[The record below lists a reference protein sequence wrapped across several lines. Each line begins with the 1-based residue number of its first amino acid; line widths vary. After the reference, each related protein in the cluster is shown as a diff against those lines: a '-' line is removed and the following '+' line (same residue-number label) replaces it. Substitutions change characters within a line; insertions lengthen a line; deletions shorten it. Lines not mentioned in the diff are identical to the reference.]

1 MAHPLFAK
9 PLLHPALWPL
19 KGRLALLCCVAFAM
33 GGLLMHML
41 SLSINTLEPAG
52 VNPNTSAQLQAS
64 IQTLQSQHAS
74 LTHTLA
80 QQRWP
85 EARLPQVLQDIQRLA
100 RQHGLALEVFKPMP
114 LRTHAQHAEL
124 PVQVKLQ
131 ATHASLLG
139 FLRDLS
145 QLARPI
151 AVADLHLQAHA
162 EKPWLSMEAKLSVV
176 RLLSPQ
182 EQAQR
187 KPPAAVPVA
196 PVQVA
201 ALWPEPHADSNFN
214 ANSNSNSDTT
224 LNPFD
229 AQRLNDWLRQQHPSH
244 EPAWLAAERT
254 RTPQW
259 LERFALDQL
268 QLVGQL
274 MQDGQRVALIKAAQR
289 IHQVKVGHY
298 LGPHGGRVL
307 SIEEQALI
315 LREIF
320 QDEAGQWQQRRVV
333 LKLER
338 SS

>member
-1 MAHPLFAK
+1 MGHPLFAK
-9 PLLHPALWPL
+9 PLPHPALWPL
-19 KGRLALLCCVAFAM
+19 KGRLALLCSVALVLC
-33 GGLLMHML
+33 GLLMHGL
-41 SLSINTLEPAG
+41 RVSTNTPEPG
-52 VNPNTSAQLQAS
+52 DVNPNTSALLQAS
-64 IQTLQSQHAS
+64 IQTLQAQHAS

-80 QQRWP
+80 QQRLP

-100 RQHGLALEVFKPMP
+100 RQHGLALEVFKPLP
-114 LRTHAQHAEL
+114 LRTHAPYAEL

-131 ATHASLLG
+131 ATHAALQG

-145 QLARPI
+145 QLARPV

-162 EKPWLSMEAKLSVV
+162 EQPWLSMDAKLSVV

-182 EQAQR
+182 EQAHR
-187 KPPAAVPVA
+187 KPTAAAPAAPA
-196 PVQVA
+196 QVA
-201 ALWPEPHADSNFN
+201 ALWPDPHP
-214 ANSNSNSDTT
+214 DTNPKT
-224 LNPFD
+224 NPFD
-229 AQRLNDWLRQQHPSH
+229 PQRLNDWLRQQHPHH
-244 EPAWLAAERT
+244 EPVWLAAERA

-298 LGPHGGRVL
+298 LGLHGGRVL
-307 SIEEQALI
+307 SIEEQALT
-315 LREIF
+315 LQEII

-333 LKLER
+333 MKLER

>member
-1 MAHPLFAK
+1 MAHLVVW
-9 PLLHPALWPL
+9 LWRHPALWPL
-19 KGRLALLCCVAFAM
+19 GARLVLLTSLALVLAILVM
-33 GGLLMHML
+33 HGLSGSWHALQDQ
-41 SLSINTLEPAG
+41 
-52 VNPNTSAQLQAS
+52 PNTPSAQTVQDMQQS
-64 IQTLQSQHAS
+64 IQTLQAQQAS
-74 LTHTLA
+74 LTRTLA

-85 EARLPQVLQDIQRLA
+85 EARLPQVLQDIQRIA
-100 RQHGLALEVFKPMP
+100 RQHSIALEMFKPLP
-114 LRTHAQHAEL
+114 LRTHTQFAEL

-131 ATHASLLG
+131 ATHAALLG

-145 QLARPI
+145 QLARPV
-151 AVADLHLQAHA
+151 AVSELHLQTRADQ
-162 EKPWLSMEAKLSVV
+162 PWLSMEAKFSVL
-176 RLLSPQ
+176 RLLTPQ

-187 KPPAAVPVA
+187 KQAA
-196 PVQVA
+196 PVLVST
-201 ALWPEPHADSNFN
+201 LWPEPAPDIS
-214 ANSNSNSDTT
+214 

-229 AQRLNDWLRQQHPSH
+229 AQRLSDWLRQQHPAH
-244 EPAWLAAERT
+244 EPAWLASERT

-289 IHQVKVGHY
+289 IHQVRVGHY

-307 SIEEQALI
+307 SIEEQALT

-320 QDEAGQWQQRRVV
+320 QDEAGLWQQRHVV

>member
-1 MAHPLFAK
+1 MTHPLFAK
-9 PLLHPALWPL
+9 PLPHPALWPL
-19 KGRLALLCCVAFAM
+19 KGRLALLCCVALLVT
-33 GGLLMHML
+33 GLVMHLPLVFL
-41 SLSINTLEPAG
+41 STPEPADMHA
-52 VNPNTSAQLQAS
+52 NTSAQLQAN
-64 IQTLQSQHAS
+64 IQALQTQHAN

-100 RQHGLALEVFKPMP
+100 RQHGLALEVFKPLP

-131 ATHASLLG
+131 STHDSLLG

-162 EKPWLSMEAKLSVV
+162 EKPWLSMDAKLSVV

-187 KPPAAVPVA
+187 KPPAAVPGA

-201 ALWPEPHADSNFN
+201 ALWPDPHPNF
-214 ANSNSNSDTT
+214 NSDTT

-229 AQRLNDWLRQQHPSH
+229 SQRLNDWLRQQHPNH

-254 RTPQW
+254 RAPQW

-307 SIEEQALI
+307 SIEEQALT

-333 LKLER
+333 MKLER

>member
-9 PLLHPALWPL
+9 PLPHPALWLL
-19 KGRLALLCCVAFAM
+19 KGRLALLCLFALAV
-33 GGLLMHML
+33 GGLLMHWL
-41 SLSINTLEPAG
+41 SLSINTPEPAG
-52 VNPNTSAQLQAS
+52 VNPTASAQLQAS

-100 RQHGLALEVFKPMP
+100 RQHGIALEVFKPMP
-114 LRTHAQHAEL
+114 PRTHAQHAEL
-124 PVQVKLQ
+124 SVQVKLQ
-131 ATHASLLG
+131 ATHTSLLG
-139 FLRDLS
+139 FLRDLA
-145 QLARPI
+145 QLARPV
-151 AVADLHLQAHA
+151 AVSDLHLQAHA
-162 EKPWLSMEAKLSVV
+162 EKPWLSMDAKLSVV
-176 RLLSPQ
+176 RLSSPQ

-187 KPPAAVPVA
+187 KPPAAVPTA
-196 PVQVA
+196 PIQVA
-201 ALWPEPHADSNFN
+201 ALWPEPHP
-214 ANSNSNSDTT
+214 NSYTT

-229 AQRLNDWLRQQHPSH
+229 AQRLNDWLRQQHPNH

-298 LGPHGGRVL
+298 LGLHQGRVL
-307 SIEEQALI
+307 SIEEQALN

-320 QDEAGQWQQRRVV
+320 QDETGQWQQRRVV
-333 LKLER
+333 MKLER